1 MNSLEEK
8 LNKLKKLLTE
18 QQHLKN
24 PLEVWDLFLILL
36 RYWGVCDNSQQRFL
50 DKAKM
55 IMLNNKKWI

>member
-24 PLEVWDLFLILL
+24 PLEVWDYFLKLI
-36 RYWGVCDNSQQRFL
+36 RYWSVCDNGQRLFL

>member
-1 MNSLEEK
+1 MNSLEKK
-8 LNKLKKLLTE
+8 LNKLNELLST
-18 QQHLKN
+18 QHHLKN

-36 RYWGVCDNSQQRFL
+36 RYWSVCSNSQQRFL